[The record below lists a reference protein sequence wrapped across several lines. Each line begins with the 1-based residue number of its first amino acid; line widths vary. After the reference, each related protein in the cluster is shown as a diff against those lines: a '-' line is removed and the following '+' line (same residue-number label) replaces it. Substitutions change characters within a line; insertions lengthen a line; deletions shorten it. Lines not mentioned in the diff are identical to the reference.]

1 MSGQPTPPR
10 ILEAFAINAPDCT
23 PAAPV
28 PGGRTNPFPEASQV
42 GITNGAASLNDGFT
56 AANMTDPAAGG
67 IPPFGVDM
75 NGILYLLSSWI
86 AYLAAGQLPE
96 YDATLQTAIT
106 GYAAGAVL
114 SKAASPWQTWTS
126 IVAGNVTDPDT
137 SGAGWVSST
146 PLNTTE
152 APTAGTHND
161 VALSTPS
168 DEIHDVSTAA
178 GNIITT
184 GFVPGRDGQ
193 KLTITKSSS
202 DTNTYTLASLTG
214 SAAGH
219 QIRCPAGGILLAR
232 QYDFVTIQ
240 FNATVNAWVQV

>member
-1 MSGQPTPPR
+1 MAGQAQPPR
-10 ILEAFAINAPDCT
+10 LVEPFAKNATTCT

-28 PGGRTNPFPEASQV
+28 AGGRTFPFPTPSQV
-42 GITNGAASLNDGFT
+42 GVTNGAASLDDGFT

-75 NGILYLLSSWI
+75 NGILFYLSSWA
-86 AYLAAGQLPE
+86 AYLAAGQLPF
-96 YDATLQTAIT
+96 YDATLQTAMS
-106 GYAAGAVL
+106 GYAQGTVL
-114 SKAASPWQTWTS
+114 AQAAAPWETWTS

-137 SGAGWVSST
+137 GGAGWVSST
-146 PLNTTE
+146 PLNTTS

-178 GNIITT
+178 GNIVTT
-184 GFVPGRDGQ
+184 GFIPNRNGQ
-193 KLTITKSSS
+193 RLTITKTSA
-202 DTNTYTLASLTG
+202 DTNTYTLSSLTG

-219 QIRCPAGGILLAR
+219 QIRIPSGGILLAR
-232 QYDFVTIQ
+232 QYDNVTIE
-240 FNATVNAWVQV
+240 FNSTVNAWVQV

>member
-10 ILEAFAINAPDCT
+10 ILEAFAKNATDCT

-28 PGGRTNPFPEASQV
+28 AGGRTNPFPEASQ
-42 GITNGAASLNDGFT
+42 ITITGGAASLNDGFPPLT
-56 AANMTDPAAGG
+56 MTDPAAGG
-67 IPPFGVDM
+67 IPPYGVDM

-96 YDATLQTAIT
+96 YDATLQTAMT
-106 GYAAGAVL
+106 GYAVGAKL
-114 SKAASPWQTWTS
+114 SQAANPAALWTN

-137 SGAGWVSST
+137 GGAGWVSSVA
-146 PLNTTE
+146 LNTTS

-178 GNIITT
+178 GNIVTT
-184 GFVPGRDGQ
+184 GFVPGRNGQ
-193 KLTITKSSS
+193 RLTITKTSS
-202 DTNTYTLASLTG
+202 DTNTYTLSSLTG

-219 QIRCPAGGILLAR
+219 QIRCPAGGILLVR
-232 QYDFVTIQ
+232 QYDYVTIE
-240 FNATVNAWVQV
+240 FNSTVNAWVQV